1 MPSIF
6 QLIKKGPQRRAH
18 PSQLASWKALSSSAN
33 VKIPGTWVALA
44 EYLTKISTKQ
54 GKALCPQ
61 GPKTPP
67 STTHRYQVAWSGETP
82 LISKMH

>member
-6 QLIKKGPQRRAH
+6 QLIKKGPQRRSH

-33 VKIPGTWVALA
+33 VKILGMWVALA
-44 EYLTKISTKQ
+44 EYLAKISTKQ

-67 STTHRYQVAWSGETP
+67 P
-82 LISKMH
+82 LLPPTGTRWPGLGKPL